1 MLKEHKGTWVSVL
14 PAVELAINSTINDS
28 TGYSPFY
35 VAYGQEATK
44 PAELLEGLSP
54 NPAAG
59 NFANRI
65 ATIYHVVRTRLE
77 KAQASQKYQADKRY
91 RDASFQVGDHVL
103 LDTRNLALPE
113 MCKLADRY
121 VGPFRITAKVGP
133 TVYRLELPANMAI
146 HDVFHIGLLKPYQQP
161 SSSFL
166 LPQPQPIIVDG
177 EQEWE
182 IEAIKSHRTVWGKQ

>member
-28 TGYSPFY
+28 MGYSPFY
-35 VAYGQEATK
+35 VASGQEATK
-44 PAELLEGLSP
+44 PADLLEGLSP

-77 KAQASQKYQADKRY
+77 KAQASQKYQVDKRR

-113 MCKLADRY
+113 TRKLADRY

-133 TVYRLELPANMAI
+133 TTYHLELPANMAI

-161 SSSFL
+161 SSSFP
-166 LPQPQPIIVDG
+166 LPQPQPIIV
-177 EQEWE
+177 ERELEWE
-182 IEAIKSHRTVWGKQ
+182 IEAIKSHQMVCRKQ

>member
-14 PAVELAINSTINDS
+14 PAVELAINSTVNDG

-44 PAELLEGLSP
+44 PADLLEGLSP

-59 NFANRI
+59 DFANRI
-65 ATIYHVVRTRLE
+65 ATIYPVVRTQLE
-77 KAQASQKYQADKRY
+77 KAKASQKHQADKR
-91 RDASFQVGDHVL
+91 RHDASFQVGDHVL
-103 LDTRNLALPE
+103 LDTRNLPLPE
-113 MCKLADRY
+113 THKLADRY

-133 TVYRLELPANMAI
+133 TVYCLELPANMAI

-161 SSSFL
+161 SSSFP
-166 LPQPQPIIVDG
+166 LPQPHPIIVDG

-182 IEAIKSHRTVWGKQ
+182 IEAIKSHRTVRGKQ

>member
-14 PAVELAINSTINDS
+14 PAVELAINSTVNDS

-44 PAELLEGLSP
+44 PADLLEGLSP

-59 NFANRI
+59 DFANHI
-65 ATIYHVVRTRLE
+65 ATIYHAVRTRLE
-77 KAQASQKYQADKRY
+77 KAQTSQKHQADKRR

-103 LDTRNLALPE
+103 LDTRNLPLPE
-113 MCKLADRY
+113 TRRLADRY

-133 TVYRLELPANMAI
+133 TAYRLELPANMAI

-182 IEAIKSHRTVWGKQ
+182 IEAIKSHRTVRGKQ

>member
-14 PAVELAINSTINDS
+14 PAVELAINSTVNDS
-28 TGYSPFY
+28 MGYSPFY

-44 PAELLEGLSP
+44 PADLLEGLSP

-77 KAQASQKYQADKRY
+77 KAQASQKYQADKQCC
-91 RDASFQVGDHVL
+91 DASFQVGDHVL
-103 LDTRNLALPE
+103 LDTRNLPLPE
-113 MCKLADRY
+113 MPKLADRY

-133 TVYRLELPANMAI
+133 TAYCLNLLANMAI
-146 HDVFHIGLLKPYQQP
+146 H
-161 SSSFL
+161 
-166 LPQPQPIIVDG
+166 
-177 EQEWE
+177 
-182 IEAIKSHRTVWGKQ
+182 